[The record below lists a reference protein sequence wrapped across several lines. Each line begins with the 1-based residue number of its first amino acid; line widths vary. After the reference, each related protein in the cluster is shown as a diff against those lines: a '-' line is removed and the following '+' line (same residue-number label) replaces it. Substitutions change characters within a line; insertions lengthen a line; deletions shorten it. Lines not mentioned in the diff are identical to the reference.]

1 MPGEKGQIE
10 VSYDTKRLNGFSKA
24 LTVYSNAKNE
34 RKMLKIK
41 GFIMTKA
48 AAAAAGIE

>member
-10 VSYDTKRLNGFSKA
+10 VSYDTKRLGGFSKA
-24 LTVYSNAKNE
+24 ITIYSNAKQE

-41 GFIMTKA
+41 GYITKGGDA
-48 AAAAAGIE
+48 NGKS